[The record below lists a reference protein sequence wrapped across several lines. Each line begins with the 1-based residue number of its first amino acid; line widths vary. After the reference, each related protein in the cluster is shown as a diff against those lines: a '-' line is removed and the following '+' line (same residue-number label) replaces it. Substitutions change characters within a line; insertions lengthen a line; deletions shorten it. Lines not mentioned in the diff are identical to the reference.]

1 MVVEE
6 NVEVEKDVEVEEE
19 DVEVEEEDVELEE
32 EDVDVEEVVVIVVC
46 QKPRQIWDAARSA
59 STNNTYQEDRL
70 CTSH

>member
-1 MVVEE
+1 MVVVEE

-46 QKPRQIWDAARSA
+46 QKPRQI
-59 STNNTYQEDRL
+59 
-70 CTSH
+70 